1 MDGTN
6 SSTQQSDQSSQPAAT
21 TAELLHH
28 VLFEKDN
35 EDCSIRIMLTV
46 VRLGPNK
53 KPYVHIEREFYKADA
68 LCWLPA
74 GGGIYLPAQAWRE
87 LTTTIGLADVDE
99 ALKA

>member
-6 SSTQQSDQSSQPAAT
+6 SSTQRDQSSQPAAT
-21 TAELLHH
+21 TTALLHH

-53 KPYVHIEREFYKADA
+53 KPYVHLEREFYKADA
-68 LCWLPA
+68 FCWLPA
-74 GGGIYLPAQAWRE
+74 GSGIYLPAQAWRE
-87 LTTTIGLADVDE
+87 LTTTTGLADIEE